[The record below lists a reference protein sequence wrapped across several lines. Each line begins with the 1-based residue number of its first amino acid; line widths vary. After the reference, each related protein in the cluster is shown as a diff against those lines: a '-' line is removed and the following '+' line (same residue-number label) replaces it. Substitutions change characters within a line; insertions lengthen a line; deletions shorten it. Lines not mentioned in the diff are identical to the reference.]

1 MDKEKIKQIWIKAK
15 KKPIIINCFQI
26 TNKNILNLHNI
37 DNRLGNISRVP
48 FCDTIEGTMN
58 GKINDYVIKG
68 IRGELYI
75 CDKEIF
81 EDSYEVQR

>member
-1 MDKEKIKQIWIKAK
+1 MDKEKIKQIWRKAK
-15 KKPIIINCFQI
+15 KKPIIISFFKI
-26 TNKNILNLHNI
+26 TDENILNLHNI
-37 DNRLGNISRVP
+37 DNRLGHINRTP

-81 EDSYEVQR
+81 EDSYEAQR